1 MTDNAAVL
9 AERAEI
15 DAVVEGK
22 TIVDFL
28 DRNATERPDQPAIHW
43 KDGEWHSLSW
53 SQYWDAV
60 HEVAAGLQTLGVGDE
75 HFVAI
80 MAGNRPEHVIADYAA
95 VHAGATPVTIYSTL
109 AAAQIRYVAD
119 NCKATVAILEDL
131 DFMKRFEEI
140 RADLPNLRYVV
151 LMSGAENYDTID
163 WVLSWD
169 ELKARGRHHLSE
181 DAEAV
186 QRSAA
191 AVTPDTLATL
201 IYTSGTT
208 GTPKGVMITQR
219 NVVWTLECLRRAA
232 GLQQGARMV
241 SYLPLAHIAERLAT
255 HYLGTYL
262 AGQVWYCPNL
272 AGVLEYIQMAKPTLF
287 VGVPRV
293 YEKFHARLTGRF
305 AEAEGLQ
312 GRILKMAL
320 DQNAKRVDAE
330 QAGGRGSV
338 LASILDKIALSK
350 VRAGLGMEDV
360 QIAITAA
367 APINPELVRFFMTI
381 GVPLFELYGMS
392 ETTGPATTNVP
403 GAVKIGSVG
412 RALPGVEVKTA
423 DDGELLM
430 RGGVIT
436 KGYYKLDQDTRETYD
451 PDGWLH
457 SGDLARIDEDGYVWI
472 VGRKKEIIITAAG
485 KNIAPA
491 KLETLL
497 GNHPLIS
504 KACMVGDQRKFLSMI
519 IALDEEEAPDWAT
532 AHGLEYQDLA
542 SFSEL
547 PEVIDEVA
555 KAVAEANESVSR
567 VEQIK
572 KWIIVP
578 DEWTPDT
585 GEVTPSL
592 KLKRRVVLDKYA
604 DQIETMYAGI

>member
-1 MTDNAAVL
+1 MSDNAAVL

-15 DAVVEGK
+15 DAIVEGK
-22 TIVDFL
+22 TIVDAFNENA
-28 DRNATERPDQPAIHW
+28 DRYAGQPAIHW
-43 KDGEWHSLSW
+43 KDGDWESLTW
-53 SQYWDAV
+53 SEYRDVV
-60 HEVAAGLQTLGVGDE
+60 HKAAAGLQALGVGSGE
-75 HFVAI
+75 FVAI
-80 MAGNRPEHVIADYAA
+80 MAGNRPEHVIADFAT
-95 VHAGATPVTIYSTL
+95 VHAGATPITVYSTL
-109 AAAQIRYVAD
+109 AANQVKYIAE
-119 NCKATVAILEDL
+119 NSKATVAILEDL
-131 DFMKRFEEI
+131 DFMKRWEEI
-140 RADLPNLRYVV
+140 RSELPNLRYVV
-151 LMSGAENYDTID
+151 LMSGAENYDTAD

-169 ELKARGRHHLSE
+169 ELLARGIHRLEQDPES
-181 DAEAV
+181 V
-186 QRSAA
+186 TRSAA

-208 GTPKGVMITQR
+208 GTPKGVMISQY
-219 NVVWTLECLRRAA
+219 NVMWTLECLRRAA
-232 GLQQGARMV
+232 DLERGARMV

-262 AGQVWYCPNL
+262 SGQVWYCPNM
-272 AGVLEYIQMAKPTLF
+272 AGVLEYIQKARPTLF

-293 YEKFHARLTGRF
+293 YEKFHSRLQSRF
-305 AEAEGLQ
+305 EDAEGVQ
-312 GRILKMAL
+312 GRILNAAL
-320 DQNAKRVDAE
+320 SANEKRVEAE
-330 QAGGRGSV
+330 QAGGKGSF
-338 LASILDKIALSK
+338 LAGLLDKVALSK
-350 VRAGLGMEDV
+350 VREGLGMQEV
-360 QIAITAA
+360 KLAITAA
-367 APINPELVRFFMTI
+367 APINPDLVKFFHTI

-403 GAVKIGSVG
+403 GAMKIGSVG
-412 RALPGVEVKTA
+412 RAIPGVEVQIA

-436 KGYYKLDQDTRETYD
+436 QGYYKLDQATRETYD

-504 KACMVGDQRKFLSMI
+504 KVCMIGDQRKFLSMI
-519 IALDEEEAPDWAT
+519 IAIDHEEAPDWA
-532 AHGLEYQDLA
+532 AARGLPYEDLA

-547 PEVIDEVA
+547 PEVQDEIA
-555 KAVAEANESVSR
+555 SAVAEANETVAR

-604 DQIETMYAGI
+604 DQIEEMYSGV

>member
-1 MTDNAAVL
+1 VTDQSVL
-9 AERAEI
+9 VERAEI

-22 TIVDFL
+22 TIIDYL
-28 DRNATERPDQPAIHW
+28 NRNASEYADQPAIHW
-43 KDGEWHSLSW
+43 KDGDWQHLTW
-53 SQYWDAV
+53 SEYHRRI
-60 HEVAAGLQTLGVGDE
+60 HEAAAGLMSLGVGDDE
-75 HFVAI
+75 FVAV
-80 MAGNRPEHVIADYAA
+80 MAGNRPEHVIADYAV

-109 AAAQIRYVAD
+109 AASQIQYIAD

-131 DFMKRFEEI
+131 EFMKRWEEI
-140 RADLPNLRYVV
+140 KADLPNLRHIV

-169 ELKARGRHHLSE
+169 DLMARGRKRLTE
-181 DAEAV
+181 DPEAV
-186 QRSAA
+186 ERSAT
-191 AVTPDTLATL
+191 AVDPDTLATL

-208 GTPKGVMITQR
+208 GTPKGVMISQR

-232 GLQQGARMV
+232 SLEMGARMV

-272 AGVLEYIQMAKPTLF
+272 SGVLEYIQAAKPTLF

-293 YEKFHARLTGRF
+293 YEKFHTRLMARF
-305 AEAEGLQ
+305 AEAEGIKGMLL
-312 GRILKMAL
+312 RRAL
-320 DQNAKRVDAE
+320 DLNAKRVEAE
-330 QAGGRGSV
+330 AQGKQGPALAG
-338 LASILDKIALSK
+338 LLDKIVLSK
-350 VRAGLGMEDV
+350 VRAGLGMENV
-360 QIAITAA
+360 EIAITAA
-367 APINPELVRFFMTI
+367 APINPELVKFFLMI
-381 GVPLFELYGMS
+381 GIPLFELYGMS

-403 GAVKIGSVG
+403 GAYKVGSVG
-412 RALPGVEVKTA
+412 KPLPGVELALA

-436 KGYYKLDQDTRETYD
+436 EGYYKLDQETRESFD
-451 PDGWLH
+451 ANGWLH

-491 KLETLL
+491 KMETLL

-504 KACMVGDQRKFLSMI
+504 KAAMIGDQRKFLSMI
-519 IALDEEEAPDWAT
+519 IALDGEEAPAWAE
-532 AHGLEYQDLA
+532 ANGIAYVDLA
-542 SFSEL
+542 TFSTL
-547 PEVIDEVA
+547 PEVHEEVSR
-555 KAVAEANESVSR
+555 AVAEANESVAR

-578 DEWTPDT
+578 DDWTPDS

-592 KLKRRVVLDKYA
+592 KLKRRVVMDKYA
-604 DQIETMYAGI
+604 DQIESMYVGV